1 MKNFKNMPIREL
13 NISVRT
19 YNCLRRHGVST
30 VGELSEMT
38 KEDLMRVRNLGKRNY
53 DEILEKLD
61 DIGISLA
68 SEDRKELP

>member
-1 MKNFKNMPIREL
+1 MPIEEL

-38 KEDLMRVRNLGKRNY
+38 KEDLMRVRNLGRKNY
-53 DEILEKLD
+53 DEVLEKLNN
-61 DIGISLA
+61 IGISLA
-68 SEDRKELP
+68 SEDEEELP